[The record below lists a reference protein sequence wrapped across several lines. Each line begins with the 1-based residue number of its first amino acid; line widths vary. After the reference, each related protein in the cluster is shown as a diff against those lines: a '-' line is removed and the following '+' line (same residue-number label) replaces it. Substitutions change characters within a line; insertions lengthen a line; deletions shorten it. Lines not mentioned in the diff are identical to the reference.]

1 MIDGLA
7 AAASSLGDVGLGDKL
22 LTLNSQDP
30 NTCHCLGLSGSRSNG
45 LEQGRGVTVDI
56 KRRMP
61 VEYCD
66 GGIVES
72 SFKEQV
78 AGCLIDRPIE
88 NQNEVV
94 CCKGTS
100 STSP

>member
-45 LEQGRGVTVDI
+45 LEQGRGVYAV
-56 KRRMP
+56 
-61 VEYCD
+61 YH
-66 GGIVES
+66 
-72 SFKEQV
+72 
-78 AGCLIDRPIE
+78 AGFSKMLRKMTPG
-88 NQNEVV
+88 VWV
-94 CCKGTS
+94 
-100 STSP
+100 P